1 MTRTWTWTWLRF
13 GPMVRVRSWSPIP
26 WLLSLVVALQG
37 CSDAERPAS
46 PPGDAAIGQ
55 AAGASALPTAIPAS
69 RAPNLVIIF
78 VDDMGW
84 GDVGC
89 NDTPAWETPSIDALA
104 AEGVRFTDFY
114 VAQPVCSASRAA
126 LLTGCYPN
134 RLGIHGAL
142 NPSATHGIADGEL
155 TLAELCKSAGYATAM
170 FGKWH
175 LGCLPPFF
183 PTRHGFDEWSG
194 IPYSNDMWPGH
205 PENPKAWVDLPT
217 YDGDEVVDLNGDQ
230 RRFTTTF
237 TERTVSFIERSVA
250 DGKPFFA
257 YLAHPMPHVP
267 LHVSTERAGASEVGL
282 YGDVIEEIDWSVGRV
297 LATLRRLGV
306 DDDTLVVF
314 TSDNGPWLSYGDH
327 AGSTG
332 GFREGKGT
340 TFEGGVRVPCVM
352 RWPGVIPAGSVCSE
366 PAMTIDVLPT
376 IARLL
381 GAELPENTIDG
392 RDIWPLIV
400 GEPGAVSP
408 QQSYVFYYHKGALEA
423 LRAGRWKL
431 HLPHGYRSMQG
442 RSLGSGGQPGK
453 YDYSPRIEGALFD
466 LANDRFE
473 TTDVALQ
480 HPDVVARLMGLT
492 EQWRVELGDS
502 LTDRTGAGVREP
514 GRVLADVPEDG

>member
-1 MTRTWTWTWLRF
+1 MTRA
-13 GPMVRVRSWSPIP
+13 
-26 WLLSLVVALQG
+26 LSLCLLLLLGFVALAGCQG
-37 CSDAERPAS
+37 TRGLVTSDAI
-46 PPGDAAIGQ
+46 GAANG
-55 AAGASALPTAIPAS
+55 T
-69 RAPNLVIIF
+69 PNLVVIF

-89 NDTPAWETPSIDALA
+89 NDDPAWQTPSIDGMA

-142 NPSATHGIADGEL
+142 NPSATHGIADTEL
-155 TLAELCKSAGYATAM
+155 TLAELCKGQGYATAM
-170 FGKWH
+170 YGKWH
-175 LGCLPPFF
+175 LGSLPQFF
-183 PTRHGFDEWSG
+183 PTRHGFDEWYG

-205 PENPKAWVDLPT
+205 PESPKAWVDLPT

-230 RRFTTTF
+230 RRFTTDF

-250 DGKPFFA
+250 AGKPFFA

-267 LHVSTERAGASEVGL
+267 LHVSSERNGVSAVGL

-297 LATLRRLGV
+297 LSTLRRLGV
-306 DDDTLVVF
+306 DDNTLVVF

-327 AGSTG
+327 AGGTG

-352 RWPGVIPAGSVCSE
+352 RWPGVIPAGSICTE

-376 IARLL
+376 FAGLIE
-381 GAELPENTIDG
+381 AELPGHTIDG

-400 GEPGAVSP
+400 GEPGAASP
-408 QQSYVFYYHKGALEA
+408 HESYVFYYRQGALEA

-431 HLPHGYRSMQG
+431 HLAHGYRSMEG
-442 RSLGSGGQPGK
+442 RELGGGGKPGK
-453 YDYSPRIEGALFD
+453 YDYSRRIEGGLFD
-466 LANDRFE
+466 LEIDPFE
-473 TTDVALQ
+473 TTDVAAQ
-480 HPDVVARLMGLT
+480 NPMVVAQLMVLA
-492 EQWRVELGDS
+492 ERWRDELGDS
-502 LTDRTGAGVREP
+502 IMKREGTGVREP
-514 GRVLADVPEDG
+514 GRVVPADS